1 MIMDANLLFAEDKAI
16 TVAAA
21 SDVVDIHKGGD
32 AVAGELTLHVLC
44 GTVAPTSG
52 TEGATLTVKLQTSDD
67 NFDEDVE
74 DLVISP
80 AKAIAGIKKG
90 ATVFKV
96 RIPTGAKRYLRA
108 YFSPSAELTAGK
120 FSAFITGEY

>member
-1 MIMDANLLFAEDKAI
+1 M
-16 TVAAA
+16 
-21 SDVVDIHKGGD
+21 
-32 AVAGELTLHVLC
+32 
-44 GTVAPTSG
+44 APTSG

-80 AKAIAGIKKG
+80 ARAIAGIKKG
-90 ATVFKV
+90 TTVFKV

-120 FSAFITGEY
+120 FSAFVTGEY